1 MPLSGFGRTVQSA
14 IYRAGALGHR
24 PRVPTDGT
32 RLEGA
37 AERAMSRRAFAYVAG
52 SAGSESAARANRA
65 AFDCWEV
72 LPRML
77 RDASERDAGVQ
88 LFARRHTSPLL
99 VAPIGALSAVHPDA
113 DLAAARG
120 ARDQDVTMVLSSQAS
135 VPMEDVARQLAGS
148 GHWFQL
154 YWSSDDD
161 LVASLVS
168 RAEACGSE
176 AIVVT
181 LDTVHLGWR
190 PRDLD
195 LGHLPF
201 ARGEGI
207 AQYTSDPVFRRLVAE
222 RLRTGA
228 AAPSSPSPASP
239 SLPSTGHKV
248 AVDRS
253 QTPGR
258 EGTTPA
264 STEAGAQEPRP
275 TPRALG
281 TLLSISRHYPGS
293 TRENLRAPEPR
304 AAVETFLDVFSR
316 PNLSWADL
324 PRLRELTKLPI
335 VLKGVLRADDARRAL
350 DEGVDGIWVS
360 NHGGR
365 QVDRSVAALDA
376 LVDVVT
382 VVRDHAPD
390 VPVVFDSGVR
400 TGADAIVALALG
412 ASAVAVGRPH
422 VYGLALAGDAG
433 VSEVLRN
440 IRAELDLTMALT
452 GCRTIADITPD
463 LVRPRR
469 GY

>member
-1 MPLSGFGRTVQSA
+1 MPLSGLGRTVQSA

-24 PRVPTDGT
+24 PAVPTDGA
-32 RLEGA
+32 RLEAA
-37 AERAMSRRAFAYVAG
+37 AERVMSRRGFAYVAG
-52 SAGSESAARANRA
+52 AAGSEAAARANRA
-65 AFDCWEV
+65 AFDRWEV
-72 LPRML
+72 LPPML

-88 LFARRHTSPLL
+88 LFGRRHASPFL

-113 DLAAARG
+113 DLGVARG
-120 ARDQDVTMVLSSQAS
+120 ARDQGVAMVLSSQAS
-135 VPMEDVARQLAGS
+135 VPMEDVARQLAGT

-222 RLRTGA
+222 RLRA
-228 AAPSSPSPASP
+228 AGTVSSPSAAALSG
-239 SLPSTGHKV
+239 S
-248 AVDRS
+248 
-253 QTPGR
+253 
-258 EGTTPA
+258 
-264 STEAGAQEPRP
+264 EAPEPRP

-281 TLLSISRHYPGS
+281 TLLSISRHYPGP
-293 TRENLRAPEPR
+293 TRANLRAPEPR

-316 PNLSWADL
+316 PSLTWSDL
-324 PRLRELTKLPI
+324 PRLRQMTKLPI
-335 VLKGVLRADDARRAL
+335 VLKGILRADDARRAL
-350 DEGVDGIWVS
+350 DEGVDGLYVS

-376 LVDVVT
+376 LLDVVP
-382 VVRDHAPD
+382 VVRDRAPE
-390 VPVVFDSGVR
+390 VPVLFDGGVR
-400 TGADAIVALALG
+400 TGADAFVALALG
-412 ASAVAVGRPH
+412 ATAVGIGRPH

-440 IRAELDLTMALT
+440 LRAELDLTMALT

-463 LVRPRR
+463 LVRPRHSH
-469 GY
+469 

>member
-1 MPLSGFGRTVQSA
+1 MPLSGLGRTVQSA

-24 PRVPTDGT
+24 PAVPTDGA
-32 RLEGA
+32 RLEAA

-52 SAGSESAARANRA
+52 SAGSEEAARANRA
-65 AFDCWEV
+65 AFDRWEV
-72 LPRML
+72 LPPML
-77 RDASERDAGVQ
+77 RDANERDAGVDV
-88 LFARRHTSPLL
+88 FGRRHASPFL

-113 DLAAARG
+113 DLGVARG
-120 ARDQDVTMVLSSQAS
+120 ASDQGVTMVLSSQAS

-207 AQYTSDPVFRRLVAE
+207 AQYTSDPVFRRLVSE
-222 RLRTGA
+222 RVLA
-228 AAPSSPSPASP
+228 A
-239 SLPSTGHKV
+239 GDQ
-248 AVDRS
+248 DR
-253 QTPGR
+253 
-258 EGTTPA
+258 TTPPG
-264 STEAGAQEPRP
+264 SGADAPEPRP

-281 TLLSISRHYPGS
+281 TLLSISRHYPGPI
-293 TRENLRAPEPR
+293 RANLRAPEPR

-316 PNLSWADL
+316 PSLTWADL

-335 VLKGVLRADDARRAL
+335 VLKGILRADDARRAL
-350 DEGVDGIWVS
+350 DEGVDGIYVS

-376 LVDVVT
+376 LLDVVP
-382 VVRDHAPD
+382 VVRDRAPE
-390 VPVVFDSGVR
+390 VPVLFDGGVR
-400 TGADAIVALALG
+400 TGADAFVTLALG
-412 ASAVAVGRPH
+412 ATAIGIGRPH

-440 IRAELDLTMALT
+440 LRAELDLTMALT
-452 GCRTIADITPD
+452 GCRTIADINPD
-463 LVRPRR
+463 LVRPRHSH
-469 GY
+469 